1 MTPPLSVET
10 DELTGA
16 TTTHGTTHGH
26 DGRLHSPERLVDA
39 SSPDRRPA

>member
-16 TTTHGTTHGH
+16 TTTHGH